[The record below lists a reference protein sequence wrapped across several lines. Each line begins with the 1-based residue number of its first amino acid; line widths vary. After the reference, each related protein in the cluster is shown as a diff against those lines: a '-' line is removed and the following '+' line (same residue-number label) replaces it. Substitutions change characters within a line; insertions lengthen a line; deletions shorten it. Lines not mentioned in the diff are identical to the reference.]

1 MKTSSEYFQTV
12 ASPINTIV
20 TSCNKNYLWGVFL
33 LVASIRL
40 NGGKCPIIIWAF
52 DFTEQ
57 DKSLLHQFSNVTIY
71 KSDNPNTHL
80 DKPRAILSA
89 ETEYVTWIDAD
100 CMFLGNLDSLL
111 IPPNKGM
118 QIRFRAIN
126 ENTQVFKTRYSS
138 TDQKGCIPRSI
149 LLKWHEDINEEART
163 NINTQCVSNFIS
175 LHRRHFEFIKKWQTQ
190 IDKVAINS
198 TRPVDKNNQAYFMT
212 DESVLASLFAYA
224 HLRPNTS
231 AYKLNEFS
239 HKRLIHFGE
248 SLKPWKIWRYRHLKH
263 YHYVIGVIDEL
274 KIQGIC
280 LPPLPKSLDYR
291 FKLLTFS
298 QSLLA
303 TNFLSFKRMLG
314 QLFYSLGP
322 KS

>member
-1 MKTSSEYFQTV
+1 MKELSEYFQTI
-12 ASPINTIV
+12 APPINTIV

-57 DKSLLHQFSNVTIY
+57 DSALLCQFSDVTIY

-89 ETEYVTWIDAD
+89 ETEYVTWVDAD

-111 IPPNKGM
+111 IPPNRGM
-118 QIRFRAIN
+118 HIRFRALN
-126 ENTQVFKTRYSS
+126 ENAQVFQSRYSD
-138 TDQKGCIPRSI
+138 TDQKGSIPESI
-149 LLKWHEDINEEART
+149 LAKWQEDVNEESQKHIT
-163 NINTQCVSNFIS
+163 TQCVSNFIS
-175 LHRRHFEFIKKWQTQ
+175 LHRRHFPFIKKWQVQ
-190 IDKVAINS
+190 IEKSTKNS

-224 HLRPNTS
+224 HDRPNTS
-231 AYKLNEFS
+231 DYKLNEFS
-239 HKRLIHFGE
+239 HKKLIHFGE

-274 KIQGIC
+274 KIQGVC
-280 LPPLPKSLDYR
+280 LPAIPKSLDYR
-291 FKLLTFS
+291 FKLSTFA
-298 QSLLA
+298 QSFVA
-303 TNFLSFKRMLG
+303 TTFLSFKRSLG
-314 QLFYSLGP
+314 QLFYSLRP
-322 KS
+322 NS